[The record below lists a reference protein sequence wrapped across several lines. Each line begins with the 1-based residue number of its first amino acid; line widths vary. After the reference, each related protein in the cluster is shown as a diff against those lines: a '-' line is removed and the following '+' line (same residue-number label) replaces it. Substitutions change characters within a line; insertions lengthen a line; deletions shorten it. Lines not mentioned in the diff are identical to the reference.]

1 MPAAAPAVSRSE
13 IAPAPEAAIASARE
27 AARTAPSLEALRAL
41 LENFDG
47 CALKHTATRLVFSD
61 GNPQARIMFVGEAP
75 GRDEDIE
82 GLPFVGRSGK
92 LLDRMIAAIGLDR
105 SKAYIANV
113 IPWRPP
119 GNRTPTPQ
127 ETQICLPFI
136 QRQIELVNP
145 DVLVTLGNPSTQ
157 TLLSTREGIMK
168 TRGKWFDYDTGTRT
182 IRAIATFH
190 PAYLLRSPSYKR
202 MSWQDLRAIAKALEK
217 AASVSWER
225 RSLRRARRS
234 GPTRG
239 LRWVETREDALLT
252 IRDVAVYGAFGRTMA
267 QPTRS
272 SGCRPFTIHSN
283 ARGTSGTRP
292 GKRCAISAGGVPEV
306 SEARQTTT
314 PPVSLNF
321 ASDSHG
327 VRSGVASSNRCGR
340 PCIQRDEAREL
351 RIAGHRAQPLVGAP
365 LKTVA
370 EEMRDRA
377 RRQRGRHFGAAG
389 PGQEQRGRDGRES
402 RRCDRRGPDRAQQPL
417 APQIDQIAGR
427 DDHGQPRH
435 QQRNAGAAG
444 DAVEIEHAGDQA
456 AEQRRADRERNRRTR
471 APADRPAAGR

>member
-1 MPAAAPAVSRSE
+1 MPLVPEPAPTVQQLLAFYLEAGVDCALTDEPVNRLADPDVAPAPSKTELREVVVPRTLMQQPAPVPAPRAD
-13 IAPAPEAAIASARE
+13 IALAPEAAIASARE

-157 TLLSTREGIMK
+157 TLLSTREGIMR
-168 TRGKWFDYDTGTRT
+168 TRGKWFDYDTGTRV
-182 IRAIATFH
+182 IRAMATFH

-202 MSWQDLRAIAKALEK
+202 MSWLDLRAIAKALE
-217 AASVSWER
+217 
-225 RSLRRARRS
+225 
-234 GPTRG
+234 
-239 LRWVETREDALLT
+239 
-252 IRDVAVYGAFGRTMA
+252 
-267 QPTRS
+267 
-272 SGCRPFTIHSN
+272 
-283 ARGTSGTRP
+283 
-292 GKRCAISAGGVPEV
+292 
-306 SEARQTTT
+306 QT
-314 PPVSLNF
+314 
-321 ASDSHG
+321 
-327 VRSGVASSNRCGR
+327 
-340 PCIQRDEAREL
+340 
-351 RIAGHRAQPLVGAP
+351 PL
-365 LKTVA
+365 
-370 EEMRDRA
+370 
-377 RRQRGRHFGAAG
+377 
-389 PGQEQRGRDGRES
+389 
-402 RRCDRRGPDRAQQPL
+402 
-417 APQIDQIAGR
+417 
-427 DDHGQPRH
+427 
-435 QQRNAGAAG
+435 
-444 DAVEIEHAGDQA
+444 
-456 AEQRRADRERNRRTR
+456 
-471 APADRPAAGR
+471 